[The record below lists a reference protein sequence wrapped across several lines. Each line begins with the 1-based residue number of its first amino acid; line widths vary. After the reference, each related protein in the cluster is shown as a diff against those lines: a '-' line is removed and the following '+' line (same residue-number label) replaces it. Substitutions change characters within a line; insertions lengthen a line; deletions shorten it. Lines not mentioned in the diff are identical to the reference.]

1 MTGQTARK
9 RIHLQAGDV
18 MTSPVITVRL
28 ETAVKDIAAMMVTH
42 HISGLP
48 VLTADGELAG
58 IVTEAD
64 LLHKEAGVSG
74 QGVRY
79 FGGLPAFGRAAAALR
94 KAGGLVARDVM
105 SSPVVTVDEDTPL
118 HEVAA
123 VMVRRKINRLP
134 VMRANRLVGIVS
146 RADVVRAL
154 VRPDE
159 EIAAAVHDTLLR
171 DLWVDASR
179 VRIDVRQGVVYL
191 DGEVERRSEQVL
203 VERWVAAI
211 DGVVGV
217 ESALTSRFDDRN
229 TPLGDLWPQPRVGG
243 AR

>member
-1 MTGQTARK
+1 MTGQTARQ

-18 MTSPVITVRL
+18 MT
-28 ETAVKDIAAMMVTH
+28 
-42 HISGLP
+42 
-48 VLTADGELAG
+48 
-58 IVTEAD
+58 
-64 LLHKEAGVSG
+64 
-74 QGVRY
+74 
-79 FGGLPAFGRAAAALR
+79 
-94 KAGGLVARDVM
+94 
-105 SSPVVTVDEDTPL
+105 SPVVTVDEDTPL

-123 VMVRRKINRLP
+123 LMVRRKINRLP
-134 VMRANRLVGIVS
+134 VLRASRLAGIVS
-146 RADVVRAL
+146 RADVMRAL

-159 EIAAAVHDTLLR
+159 EIAAAVRETLPR

-217 ESALTSRFDDRN
+217 ESKLTSRFDDRK

>member
-1 MTGQTARK
+1 
-9 RIHLQAGDV
+9 
-18 MTSPVITVRL
+18 MTSPVITI
-28 ETAVKDIAAMMVTH
+28 TPQTPVKDIAAMMVTH

-48 VLTADGELAG
+48 VVTAEGELVG

-64 LLHKEAGVSG
+64 LLHKETGAAGQDS
-74 QGVRY
+74 RF
-79 FGGLPAFGRAAAALR
+79 FGGLPAFGRAAEAAR
-94 KAGGLVARDVM
+94 KAGGLVARDIM
-105 SSPVVTVDEDTPL
+105 TSPVVTVEEDTPL

-159 EIAAAVHDTLLR
+159 EIAAAVRESLVH

-179 VRIDVRQGVVYL
+179 VRIEVRQGIVYL
-191 DGEVERRSEQVL
+191 DGEVERRSEQLL

-217 ESALTSRFDDRN
+217 ESHLTSRFDDRH
-229 TPLGDLWPQPRVGG
+229 TPLGDLWPPPRVGG